1 MRNFNNNSENPAS
14 KRQQYAASA
23 TLFGQGI
30 ELGYWKLEDRKTVS
44 KIIYHTG
51 LQSAYP
57 IMTSADASRI
67 FALSK
72 PSEDGDG
79 YTYTKVADKEAITD
93 CIGVLE
99 VNALQNSYE
108 LFNYS
113 KNPEW
118 ENDMHGTFN
127 AEEAKER
134 LEPLKLW
141 LGEAE
146 EAPKTKPKTKPKKL
160 SKAAQAK
167 ATKAAKVAMT
177 VQAKEKPVD
186 SKPVSVG
193 IKIDDDVLELG
204 ASMGLSD
211 TDVAKFAHL
220 LAKANS

>member
-1 MRNFNNNSENPAS
+1 MRNFNNNSKNPAS
-14 KRQQYAASA
+14 KRQRYSSSA

-30 ELGYWKLEDRKTVS
+30 ELGYWNPEDKKIVC

-57 IMTSADASRI
+57 AMTSGDATRI
-67 FALSK
+67 FALST
-72 PSEDGDG
+72 PNENGDG
-79 YTYTKVADKEAITD
+79 YTYTKVGAKEEITD

-118 ENDMHGTFN
+118 KNDMHETFN

-146 EAPKTKPKTKPKKL
+146 EEPKTKPKKL

-167 ATKAAKVAMT
+167 ATKAAKAAMT
-177 VQAKEKPVD
+177 IQAKEKPVD

-193 IKIDDDVLELG
+193 IKLDDDTREAG
-204 ASMGLSD
+204 AAMGLSPS
-211 TDVAKFAHL
+211 DVAKFAHL

>member
-23 TLFGQGI
+23 TLFGQGV

-72 PSEDGDG
+72 PNENGDG
-79 YTYTKVADKEAITD
+79 YTYTKVGAKEEITD
-93 CIGVLE
+93 IIGVYE

-118 ENDMHGTFN
+118 KNDMHETFN

-141 LGEAE
+141 LGEAK
-146 EAPKTKPKTKPKKL
+146 EAPKSKPKKL

-167 ATKAAKVAMT
+167 ATKAAKAAMT
-177 VQAKEKPVD
+177 IQTKTKPVD